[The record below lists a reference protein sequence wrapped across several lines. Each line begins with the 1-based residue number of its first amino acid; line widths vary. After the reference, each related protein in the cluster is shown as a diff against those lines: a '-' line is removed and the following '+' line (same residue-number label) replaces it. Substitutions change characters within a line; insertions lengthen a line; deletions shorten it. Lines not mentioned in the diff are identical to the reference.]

1 MRLAGGRS
9 RVCLTHRVVAGAS
22 VGSNDVRRL
31 PVLARLVPYWRL
43 SGAGGIVVPVARPI
57 AGVRT
62 ALTLSSDAAWYPAQR
77 AAAPKTRVAA
87 WGPLAGG
94 AALVALGLL
103 SMLFGASVVVYVVL
117 TFGSA
122 GWLLGWVLA
131 GAGDAQRAVRDA
143 VART

>member
-1 MRLAGGRS
+1 MSDAFLFSPASFLTGGFLVLAG
-9 RVCLTHRVVAGAS
+9 L
-22 VGSNDVRRL
+22 L
-31 PVLARLVPYWRL
+31 FLWLARR
-43 SGAGGIVVPVARPI
+43 SGRGLLKRNPI